1 MAIIDRTKSKIPFKY
16 SKFKD
21 LYGNVFYWDAYDL
34 RLNSEDEI
42 DIDDSE
48 IRVYPEVGSWNKE
61 VLKFKELDGR
71 FELTSSKLVKLIEKY
86 EMVYEES
93 KVIETNLYD
102 EDGRRLTKKDW
113 EERLERL
120 QFPRDNY
127 EERAVVSSIG
137 TLFINAATAL
147 KAYDKN
153 PKRGNELYQAVEKK
167 KKFIRQF
174 WRYAT
179 EEEIEREIAKFS
191 EED

>member
-1 MAIIDRTKSKIPFKY
+1 MAIVERGKSKIPFKY
-16 SKFKD
+16 VKFKD
-21 LYGNVFYWDAYDL
+21 VYGNIFYWDAYDL

-48 IRVYPEVGSWNKE
+48 IRIYPEVGSWNKE

-71 FELTSSKLVKLIEKY
+71 FELTSNKLVKLIEKY
-86 EMVYEES
+86 EMTYEES
-93 KVIETNLYD
+93 KVIENNLYD
-102 EDGRRLTKKDW
+102 EEGRRLTKKDW

-120 QFPRDNY
+120 QFPRDNH

-179 EEEIEREIAKFS
+179 EDEIEREIAKFS